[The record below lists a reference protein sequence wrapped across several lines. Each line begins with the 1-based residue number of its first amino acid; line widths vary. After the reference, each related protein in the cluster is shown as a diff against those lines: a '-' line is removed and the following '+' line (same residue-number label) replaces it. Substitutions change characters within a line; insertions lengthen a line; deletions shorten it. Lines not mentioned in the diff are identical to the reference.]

1 MRWPPAVCPYICQ
14 VAEKHLFPGT
24 FSKGP
29 IAGSLS
35 LDRMGH
41 VAITEPIS
49 MARRVEYVNWPGLEH
64 LPGNG
69 DSGCWGLDAQQGQNN
84 RDGGGDIRDIVV
96 SLWVPGRE
104 TGTSGIYRQP
114 SAAAGAWWRGMEVK
128 VIGFVCSPAHC
139 VSFPF
144 ARLISHTP
152 SYCDE
157 SLFGSRSKGTSWEA
171 PWMAKGDAAKLHTL
185 FWTPPATPRGSH
197 SPRPKET
204 PLRAIHPTGASETEP
219 KVATGSQ
226 KSSMDGLD
234 SPRPPRR
241 ERSHSLTHLNVPSTG
256 RPHTSDPH
264 TNGPGNPRPSPSGVT
279 FRSPLVTPRA
289 RSISVSVPAT
299 PRQGGATQKPKPP
312 WK

>member
-1 MRWPPAVCPYICQ
+1 M
-14 VAEKHLFPGT
+14 
-24 FSKGP
+24 GP
-29 IAGSLS
+29 
-35 LDRMGH
+35 

-49 MARRVEYVNWPGLEH
+49 MARRVENADRPGLGH

-69 DSGCWGLDAQQGQNN
+69 ASGCWGLDVRQGRSNK
-84 RDGGGDIRDIVV
+84 DAGSGAGGTVA

-104 TGTSGIYRQP
+104 TGTSGIYREP
-114 SAAAGAWWRGMEVK
+114 SAAAGAWWGEVEVK
-128 VIGFVCSPAHC
+128 GVEFVRSPAHC

-197 SPRPKET
+197 SPRPRET
-204 PLRAIHPTGASETEP
+204 PLRAVHPADASETEP
-219 KVATGSQ
+219 RVAAGSR
-226 KSSMDGLD
+226 KLSVDGLD
-234 SPRPPRR
+234 APRPLRR
-241 ERSHSLTHLNVPSTG
+241 ERSHSLTHLNAPSTG

-289 RSISVSVPAT
+289 RSVSVSVPTT
-299 PRQGGATQKPKPP
+299 PRGGGATQKPKPP